1 MQKLVL
7 IESSIQSG
15 NFVVQYPSIKTCS
28 PNPKYHFAL
37 LSAWSYS
44 QKKMELT
51 VALSV
56 CAYLCYSLN
65 VWILLRNIKHPS
77 CCPDYLQIQVFLLHL
92 AGEMMFIKLDTDCAT
107 ILMLLNENSVCYSLL
122 CLLSNSVTPF
132 TMKKMN
138 RMQDMLSPAFHPLLS
153 FIRGES
159 HSFAG
164 ILLCLW

>member
-1 MQKLVL
+1 MQKLAL
-7 IESSIQSG
+7 IEFPIQSG
-15 NFVVQYPSIKTCS
+15 NFVVQYPSIKTGS
-28 PNPKYHFAL
+28 PNSKYQFAL
-37 LSAWSYS
+37 LSSWSYS

-56 CAYLCYSLN
+56 CAYLCYSLH

-107 ILMLLNENSVCYSLL
+107 ILVLLNENSACYSSL
-122 CLLSNSVTPF
+122 CLLSNTVTPF

-138 RMQDMLSPAFHPLLS
+138 RMQDMISPAFHPLLS
-153 FIRGES
+153 FIRAGS
-159 HSFAG
+159 QSFAG
-164 ILLCLW
+164 ILLCFW